1 MVSGKSFAL
10 TGIILSVLS
19 LPLFAGSMLWKPST
33 PGKNH
38 QTKTEYRSRQRQA
51 SLNIVGSSD
60 SEIGYGNT
68 SEAKALADK
77 FATRMKLLRE
87 SLFTSSKKGIS
98 ISKGNFLTHCELHD
112 ESCVFLVHIPKLR
125 KYDGESKKSL
135 CDLAWMVAQG
145 TLNDSDFPEGGKLA
159 VGVRGVILYEQ
170 IIIGEF
176 HKDLE
181 TSKKSIASRNSND
194 DVLGEFFPEP
204 LKKPKPAP
212 PITDQETPNSPEKV
226 DPSKP

>member
-68 SEAKALADK
+68 SEAKALADN